1 MGCSKKTP
9 EGHGAAGVLNAL
21 AGILRA
27 TCLGEVHG
35 SPSKTL
41 EIVIGSLMEPREI
54 NTLS

>member
-9 EGHGAAGVLNAL
+9 EGHWAAGVLNAL

-41 EIVIGSLMEPREI
+41 EIVIGSVMEPREI